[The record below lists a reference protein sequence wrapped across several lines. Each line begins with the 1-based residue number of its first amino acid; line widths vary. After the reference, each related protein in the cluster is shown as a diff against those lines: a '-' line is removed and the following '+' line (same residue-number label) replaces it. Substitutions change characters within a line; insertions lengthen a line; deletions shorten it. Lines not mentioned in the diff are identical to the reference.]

1 MLALPI
7 FAAIGAAIDTGA
19 VYSAHKQLQNL
30 VDSAAIAGASKL
42 GVKDDQRIETAEA
55 FIKSNS
61 AQLSFPITNKSV
73 TVSDGI
79 VKVIAR
85 HDYPTAIMN
94 LFGINTIPVT
104 TTSAVQA
111 GAQGTDTFAS

>member
-1 MLALPI
+1 MTQNKHNYGFWIILHLDNFFSSRDGNVAILFGLLALPI

-61 AQLSFPITNKSV
+61 AQ
-73 TVSDGI
+73 
-79 VKVIAR
+79 
-85 HDYPTAIMN
+85 
-94 LFGINTIPVT
+94 IPYY
-104 TTSAVQA
+104 
-111 GAQGTDTFAS
+111 